1 MDLFKAK
8 SRHWCTV
15 SKSANTKDTS
25 RTGALYEG
33 LNPQSSTSADAHSW
47 EVHGLVAG
55 KPPFTTGGRGSIC
68 DSRPALD
75 IRPRAANSCRSPT
88 ETDRPESDRR
98 NKLPQAALCG
108 CPMIDEFD
116 ATKSQRR
123 PIFIDRNLS
132 NSIEAGLP

>member
-55 KPPFTTGGRGSIC
+55 KPPFTTGGRGSGAV
-68 DSRPALD
+68 DKELWMNDTTSAESRKFWSA
-75 IRPRAANSCRSPT
+75 
-88 ETDRPESDRR
+88 RR
-98 NKLPQAALCG
+98 ILA
-108 CPMIDEFD
+108 
-116 ATKSQRR
+116 
-123 PIFIDRNLS
+123 
-132 NSIEAGLP
+132 SIACAPWAYFAWSG

>member
-25 RTGALYEG
+25 RTGTLYEG

-55 KPPFTTGGRGSIC
+55 KPPFTTGGRGSRVRVQRTAANLGQAVLRANTMATGNRPPTRVRLALFNFAS
-68 DSRPALD
+68 SRP
-75 IRPRAANSCRSPT
+75 RQVR
-88 ETDRPESDRR
+88 E
-98 NKLPQAALCG
+98 
-108 CPMIDEFD
+108 
-116 ATKSQRR
+116 
-123 PIFIDRNLS
+123 
-132 NSIEAGLP
+132 